1 MNDVVGEF
9 LPWCPAD
16 RPGRTASGFG
26 AHHNVACQNV
36 PTELTSRT
44 ETTGGTGGSEIEC
57 DDVGGARHPHPAAMD
72 GRNPPVVDKHD
83 PDLGPL
89 DSFGSQ
95 RQADEPLKPLCRGA
109 KHGLP
114 VAHVD
119 DDR

>member
-1 MNDVVGEF
+1 MDDVIGEF

-26 AHHNVACQNV
+26 AHHNVACQKV
-36 PTELTSRT
+36 RTSRT
-44 ETTGGTGGSEIEC
+44 SRTKPTSVAGGGEIEC
-57 DDVGGARHPHPAAMD
+57 DDVGGASHPHPAAMD
-72 GRNPPVVDKHD
+72 GRNPPVIDQHD
-83 PDLGPL
+83 ADLGPF
-89 DSFGSQ
+89 DPFGSQ
-95 RQADEPLKPLCRGA
+95 RQADEPLKPLGRGP